1 MFPST
6 ECVEAGQPA
15 STPHLHRQSFNF
27 IQDVIFMPL
36 LYVFF
41 FLSGFSI
48 GTVMGSLVIIAIR
61 AKVSI

>member
-1 MFPST
+1 MCRGWATSLYT
-6 ECVEAGQPA
+6 SPA
-15 STPHLHRQSFNF
+15 SPIFEL
-27 IQDVIFMPL
+27 IQDLTFMPL

>member
-1 MFPST
+1 
-6 ECVEAGQPA
+6 
-15 STPHLHRQSFNF
+15 
-27 IQDVIFMPL
+27 MPL
-36 LYVFF
+36 LYVVF